1 MENTYLTKIPEIDMH
16 ILDHMSDESLIKYI
30 QTSTYRNELIKI
42 PKINQRVETYKKYKT
57 FDLSTVITPNFDA
70 IVIRPY
76 VLFRITETPTNLYY
90 NVKIIYDNYYTN
102 IDYSAVMDNHGYIT
116 ISSSRIDERIN
127 LVDDQDYDARYGF
140 DINTLYMIYVNQGFH
155 QYAKKATQEYL
166 DRQFDKITTCKKSY
180 KDFFKLMGIYLWFK
194 INCIFLYLT
203 KDTLRNINM
212 QEITIEYINSEEG
225 TETMNKFKNYI
236 TLYYDLLSMYI
247 ENL

>member
-30 QTSTYRNELIKI
+30 QTSIYRNDLIKI
-42 PKINQRVETYKKYKT
+42 PKINQRVEMYKKYKT
-57 FDLSTVITPNFDA
+57 FDLSAVITHNFDA

-76 VLFRITETPTNLYY
+76 ILFRITDIVENLLY
-90 NVKIIYDNYYTN
+90 NVKIIYDNYYTK
-102 IDYSAVMDNHGYIT
+102 IDYSAIMDNYGYIT
-116 ISSSRIDERIN
+116 IVSSRIDERIN
-127 LVDDQDYDARYGF
+127 IVDDQDYEAKYGF

-155 QYAKKATQEYL
+155 KYAKKATQEYL
-166 DRQFDKITTCKKSY
+166 DRQFDKMTSYKKTY
-180 KDFFKLMGIYLWFK
+180 KDFFNLMGLYLWFK

-203 KDTLRNINM
+203 KDTLRNIDS

-225 TETMNKFKNYI
+225 EDTINKLKNYI